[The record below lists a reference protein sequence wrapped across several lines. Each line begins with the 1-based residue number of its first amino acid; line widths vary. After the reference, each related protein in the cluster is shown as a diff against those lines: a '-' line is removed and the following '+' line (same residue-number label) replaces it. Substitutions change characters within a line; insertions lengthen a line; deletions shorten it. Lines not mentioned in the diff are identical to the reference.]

1 MEYRGYLVDNEGN
14 KYLQEINILKV
25 ALFSDIDLT
34 ATADYQY
41 IQINLQE
48 DIKLGTKLNFSNNKI
63 VIGAGVRHI
72 KVTANC
78 IIRST
83 VEDLFGLV
91 IQKNNSNVVRTY
103 GHVYENDYGD
113 FQIPSTILEVSQ
125 NDNISIAA
133 YINHKNEEITVRS
146 YEKSTFLQVEVID

>member
-14 KYLQEINILKV
+14 KYLQEINVLKA

-48 DIKLGTKLNFSNNKI
+48 DIKLGTKLSFSNNKI

-83 VEDLFGLV
+83 VEDLFGLT
-91 IQKNNSNVVRTY
+91 IQKNNKNFVRSY
-103 GHVYENDYGD
+103 SQVLGNAYGD
-113 FQIPSTILEVSQ
+113 FQIPCVICEVEE
-125 NDNISIAA
+125 NDELSITA

>member
-1 MEYRGYLVDNEGN
+1 MEYRGYLVDSEGN

-91 IQKNNSNVVRTY
+91 IQKNNRNVVRTY
-103 GHVYENDYGD
+103 SHVYENDYGD

-146 YEKSTFLQVEVID
+146 YEKSTFLQVEVIG

>member
-1 MEYRGYLVDNEGN
+1 MEYRGYLVDSEGN
-14 KYLQEINILKV
+14 KYLQEINILKA

-103 GHVYENDYGD
+103 SHVYENDYGD